1 MVVRLLSEQ
10 NPKNIFLKQLPCVA
24 LTGLFR
30 PPKKINNL
38 QTYDLLLVIDRNLN
52 LNRNRNTKI
61 SVWSGP
67 KPITTYCE
75 ESAPPVFLRI
85 W

>member
-10 NPKNIFLKQLPCVA
+10 NPNNIFLKQLP

-30 PPKKINNL
+30 PPKKIKNL

-52 LNRNRNTKI
+52 LNRNRNTEI
-61 SVWSGP
+61 SVWS
-67 KPITTYCE
+67 E
-75 ESAPPVFLRI
+75 
-85 W
+85 